1 MDKQKIYAVSVG
13 LVVVLFSG
21 VLWNSFGR
29 TTIPIVIPTI
39 ISYFVWL
46 RTTYKQPANYRDILI
61 IYLLA
66 VATQIAH
73 LLEEFL
79 TEAYVELPVLF
90 NADTAISKDAF
101 VIIFILSASFLYVL
115 GAIGLIKRNPF
126 ANYFVWFVALGPML
140 ANSIAHIYA
149 TVATREYF
157 PGLITTPFQVL
168 VAVIFIRA
176 LLGKRL
182 PEVLKMT

>member
-1 MDKQKIYAVSVG
+1 MKKQQVYAVTTG
-13 LVVVLFSG
+13 LVVLVFSV

-29 TTIPIVIPTI
+29 TTMPIIIPTI

-46 RTTYKQPANYRDILI
+46 KTTYKQPANYRDILI

-79 TEAYVELPVLF
+79 TEAYVELPILF
-90 NADTAISKDAF
+90 NADSAISKDSF
-101 VIIFILSASFLYVL
+101 VIIFILGASFLYVL

-140 ANSIAHIYA
+140 ANSIAHTYA
-149 TVATREYF
+149 TVVTREYF
-157 PGLITTPFQVL
+157 PGLITTLIQVL

-176 LLGKRL
+176 LMGKRL
-182 PEVLKMT
+182 PVVLKMT